1 MGSRKWNVVKFHAK
15 GDKEMYIKFDIKL
28 NKGSG
33 NTREKPNLVKL
44 PTCE

>member
-15 GDKEMYIKFDIKL
+15 GDKEMYIKLDIKL

-33 NTREKPNLVKL
+33 NTRE
-44 PTCE
+44 